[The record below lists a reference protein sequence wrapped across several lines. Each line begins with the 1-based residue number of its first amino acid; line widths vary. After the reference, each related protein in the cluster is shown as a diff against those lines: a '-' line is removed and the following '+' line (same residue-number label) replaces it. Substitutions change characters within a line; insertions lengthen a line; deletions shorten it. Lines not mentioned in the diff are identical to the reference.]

1 MINYEKM
8 QEIAEIYVA
17 NYSNGSRVNV
27 NGTDIEFIKGGTK
40 TSYYAVHKGIK
51 YLPAIKFNKPIDQ
64 LLVQELYS
72 TLCEKLP
79 KLTASKPHNVDLGQ
93 LENIDIGFQKV
104 MMFLDTN
111 VSKHELV
118 VSLDQTVYFKLD
130 LNDGDLS
137 VSISDKNTVSK
148 ERMTR
153 AANALHDFYTV
164 YKQ

>member
-1 MINYEKM
+1 MIAYEKL
-8 QEIAEIYVA
+8 QKIAEMYVA

-40 TSYYAVHKGIK
+40 TTYYAVHKGIK

-72 TLCEKLP
+72 SLSEKLP
-79 KLTASKPHNVDLGQ
+79 KLTTSKHHDVDLGRFN
-93 LENIDIGFQKV
+93 NIDIVFQKV

-111 VSKHELV
+111 VSEHVLV
-118 VSLDQTVYFKLD
+118 VALDQTVYFKLD

-137 VSISDKNTVSK
+137 VSISDKNTVSE

-153 AANALHDFYTV
+153 AANALRNFYTL